1 MIELIS
7 YGADVNHVSGSG
19 KTPIFEVRTADAIRL
34 LLKYGADPNKSIDKP
49 GDKDDRNSVI
59 DYLMKLNSSCP
70 EILLDEFLDRDQE
83 TNMLIIDFEVFN
95 KALGQFHAWCKI
107 LRYR

>member
-7 YGADVNHVSGSG
+7 YGANVNHVSDSSG

-34 LLKYGADPNKSIDKP
+34 LLKYGADPNMRIDKP

-95 KALGQFHAWCKI
+95 KALGQFHARCKI
-107 LRYR
+107 LR